1 MKIYRRLRLS
11 RPPSV
16 EAAKIWAEKWRR
28 LAVYAV
34 CIVVIVV
41 AAWLLHSGG

>member
-1 MKIYRRLRLS
+1 MKIYHRV
-11 RPPSV
+11 PPS
-16 EAAKIWAEKWRR
+16 EKRKR

-34 CIVVIVV
+34 CVVVIVV